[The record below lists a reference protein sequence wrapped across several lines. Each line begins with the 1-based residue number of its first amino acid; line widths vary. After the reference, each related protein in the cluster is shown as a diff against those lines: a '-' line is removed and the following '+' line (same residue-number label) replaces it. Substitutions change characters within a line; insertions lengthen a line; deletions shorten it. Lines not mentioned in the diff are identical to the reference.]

1 MYDHIFENRDK
12 KLSNLIRL
20 GDCLGR
26 SLRENT
32 ILFSVDDAN
41 SRASYL
47 TEGEKIISGDFSFN
61 DGIKLDFIVIEDFE
75 AYSDKERFNEYV
87 DGKISVFVES
97 LYRDSFQD
105 AQNSFSNILETW
117 ESRLKFDSVKRKLN
131 EKVTKFNDSQDI
143 LSTPEFHNFVQLA
156 PEISK
161 FLNENAEAVQD
172 IPEIIN
178 GVKLSN
184 TVATAFNIKRLNY
197 KTLEESGTFRVSDMQ
212 NKSIYEMIC
221 RQELVKKE
229 LLESKK
235 NFSDSWATSP
245 TVKAL
250 AGLIYE
256 EDESRVE
263 EALSEAVN
271 EVPYFAFVTKGSLQT
286 ALKSSLMIS
295 ESVEIPED
303 HLRKYTSRLFEM
315 KKPIKSELIDILNEK
330 YGINVQNLK
339 EAPSF
344 KSLINTQVVV
354 LETIARV
361 SPKKS
366 TQKRV
371 LREFVDVLKQKSG
384 VQSIEVNDCLRLI
397 FEAANL
403 TSLFEDDELIN
414 QWEGDFGVDVEQG
427 YENLAHIEYDP
438 EEEPLEEAEDDGDE
452 EAPEEEE
459 ETPQEPDPMEEDPED
474 EEAEANDTEG
484 KEVSKEEF
492 REAMKDLED
501 LLSDISPET
510 PDDEAVN

>member
-1 MYDHIFENRDK
+1 MYDYIFENRDK

-32 ILFSVDDAN
+32 VLFSVDDAN

-47 TEGEKIISGDFSFN
+47 TEGEKIISGDFSFK
-61 DGIKLDFIVIEDFE
+61 DGIKLDFIVVEDFE
-75 AYSDKERFNEYV
+75 AYSDQERFDEYV
-87 DGKISVFVES
+87 DDKISVFVES

-105 AQNSFSNILETW
+105 AQNSFSNILESW

-131 EKVTKFNDSQDI
+131 EKVVKFNESQDI
-143 LSTPEFHNFVQLA
+143 LSTPEFHNFIQLA

-161 FLNENAEAVQD
+161 FLYENAEAILD

-178 GVKLSN
+178 GIKLSN
-184 TVATAFNIKRLNY
+184 TVANAFNIKRLNY
-197 KTLEESGTFRVSDMQ
+197 KKLEEEGTFRVSDVQ

-245 TVKAL
+245 TVKTL

-256 EDESRVE
+256 EDEERIA
-263 EALSEAVN
+263 EALSEVVN
-271 EVPYFAFVTKGSLQT
+271 EVPYFAFVTKGSLHT

-295 ESVEIPED
+295 ESVQIPDD
-303 HLRKYTSRLFEM
+303 HLRKYTSILFEM
-315 KKPIKSELIDILNEK
+315 KKPIKNELVTILNEK

-354 LETIARV
+354 LETIARI

-371 LREFVDVLKQKSG
+371 LREFVEVLKQKSG

-397 FEAANL
+397 FEQANI
-403 TSLFEDDELIN
+403 TTLFEDDELIN
-414 QWEGDFGVDVEQG
+414 QWEGDLGMDVEQG
-427 YENLAHIEYDP
+427 YENLSHIEYDP
-438 EEEPLEEAEDDGDE
+438 EEVPLAEAEDEEAAEEAE
-452 EAPEEEE
+452 
-459 ETPQEPDPMEEDPED
+459 ETPPGQKPDPMEEDPED
-474 EEAEANDTEG
+474 EDEEANDEEG

-510 PDDEAVN
+510 PDDETLH